1 MSVTVTDKFID
12 AGGITFQYREAGL
25 SEEAAGDKTIVFL
38 HGAGGQSPKSARFPA
53 LLGEKHR
60 VLIPSRPGFD
70 HTPVGGCKT
79 IKDVVEA
86 VAKFIAAAAPGQK
99 IHLVAQSAGG
109 AIGAW
114 LAILHPE
121 LIASL
126 VLSAPAAFAV
136 RHAPP
141 PSNSGGDSV
150 PPNLADMAKRLYGD
164 NPAWDSPPTPE
175 EREQT
180 GKNAQANMGRFTAP
194 EGNSDLK
201 GRLAEIKVPVLLL
214 VASADQMI
222 PEDAMRPYQELI
234 PSCTRIVVYG
244 AAHEL
249 PISAAPIWVKLVA
262 DFVDRGE
269 YFVVNMG

>member
-1 MSVTVTDKFID
+1 MSVAVSDKLID
-12 AGGITFQYREAGL
+12 AGGIKFQYREAG
-25 SEEAAGDKTIVFL
+25 AGDKTIVFL

-70 HTPVGGCKT
+70 QTSVGDCKT

-86 VAKFIAAAAPGQK
+86 VATFIAAAAPGQQV
-99 IHLVAQSAGG
+99 HLVAQSAGG

-121 LIASL
+121 LVASL

-136 RHAPP
+136 RHGPP
-141 PSNSGGDSV
+141 ASHSGGGSA
-150 PPNLADMAKRLYGD
+150 PPNLADMAKRLYGED
-164 NPAWDSPPTPE
+164 PAWESPPTPE
-175 EREQT
+175 ERERT
-180 GKNAQANMGRFTAP
+180 GKNAQANMSRFTAP

-201 GRLAEIKVPVLLL
+201 ERLGEINVPVLLL
-214 VASADQMI
+214 VAGADQMI
-222 PEDAMRPYQELI
+222 PEAAMRPYQELI
-234 PSCTRIVVYG
+234 PSCTRIIVYG

-249 PISAAPIWVKLVA
+249 PISAAATWVKLVA

>member
-1 MSVTVTDKFID
+1 MSVSVTDKIIE
-12 AGGITFQYREAGL
+12 AGGIRFQYREAG
-25 SEEAAGDKTIVFL
+25 SDGKTIVFL
-38 HGAGGQSPKSARFPA
+38 HGAGGQSPKAARFPA
-53 LLGEKHR
+53 MLGERHR

-70 HTPVGGCKT
+70 ATPLGDCKT
-79 IKDVVEA
+79 QQDVAAA

-99 IHLVAQSAGG
+99 VHLVAQSAGG

-121 LIASL
+121 LVESL

-141 PSNSGGDSV
+141 SHSRGGSAPPS
-150 PPNLADMAKRLYGD
+150 LADMALRLYGES
-164 NPAWDSPPTPE
+164 PAWDSPPTPE

-180 GKNAQANMGRFTAP
+180 GKNAQANMTRFASP
-194 EGNSDLK
+194 DGNADLK
-201 GRLAEIKVPVLLL
+201 ARLAEIKVPVLLL
-214 VASADQMI
+214 VAGADQLI
-222 PEDAMRPYQELI
+222 PEEAMTPYQELI
-234 PSCTRIVVYG
+234 PSCTRIILYG
-244 AAHEL
+244 AAHEM
-249 PISAAPIWVKLVA
+249 PIAAAATWVKLVA

>member
-1 MSVTVTDKFID
+1 MSMSIADRFID
-12 AGGITFQYREAGL
+12 AGSIKFQYREAGQG
-25 SEEAAGDKTIVFL
+25 EKTIVFL

-53 LLGEKHR
+53 LLGERHR

-70 HTPVGGCKT
+70 QTPVGDCKT
-79 IKDVVEA
+79 IRDIAEA
-86 VAKFIAAAAPGQK
+86 TAKFIAAAAPGQK
-99 IHLVAQSAGG
+99 VHLVAQSAGG

-121 LIASL
+121 LVASL

-141 PSNSGGDSV
+141 LGAA

-164 NPAWDSPPTPE
+164 SPAWDSPPTAE

-180 GKNAQANMGRFTAP
+180 GKNAQANMHRFAAP
-194 EGNSDLK
+194 EGNSDLRE
-201 GRLAEIKVPVLLL
+201 RLAEIKVPVLLL
-214 VASADQMI
+214 VAGADQMI
-222 PEDAMRPYQELI
+222 PEEAMKPYQELI
-234 PSCTRIVVYG
+234 PSCTRIIVYG

-249 PISAAPIWVKLVA
+249 PISAAQTWVKLVA